1 MSENRRL
8 KRLELISKVIAKNV
22 VDNTEMEYE
31 IDVIDINKKG
41 VGFSCK
47 NALNIGGVYE
57 GYFRIWT
64 KDVIHAFFEIVRIE
78 KAEDTIK
85 YGAVF
90 VGMPGTDTIKIDIYE
105 LFEDS
110 NSVDNE

>member
-8 KRLELISKVIAKNV
+8 KRLELNSKVVARNV
-22 VDNTEMEYE
+22 VDNTEVEYE
-31 IDVIDINKKG
+31 IDVIDITKKG

-47 NALNIGGVYE
+47 KALNIGGVYE

-78 KAEDTIK
+78 KMEDTIK
-85 YGAVF
+85 YGATF
-90 VGMPGTDTIKIDIYE
+90 VGMPSTDTMRIDIYE
-105 LFEDS
+105 MFED
-110 NSVDNE
+110 NKEE